1 MTFSDIGKE
10 VKAAYSEYDHLSDY
24 QAGKAYALEH
34 FSEDK
39 LLRVEDDSIELLPSI
54 GIEVSNHK
62 LSVATDAHVALGWRT
77 SHLGKQIDHIGKQYE
92 KDHAIR
98 QGEFDHS
105 VSGERMLRAY
115 YLEKAQYVVNVLNS
129 RAQAQDFVASQQLT
143 AEALKFGFDK
153 VSYLVFRLRQIDTDE
168 QLRLRGEQFRQD
180 QQNKEELARI
190 EREDAAKSASDKIAA
205 ATQAKLARLQ
215 QERAIK
221 QELDRAIME
230 AHDIEIGSASDNIK
244 QRRLSAQEEFIAS
257 LQRQLDELRR
267 VPGKDDYGQDA

>member
-1 MTFSDIGKE
+1 MNFIEIGKRA
-10 VKAAYSEYDHLSDY
+10 KTTTRDYDDLSDY
-24 QAGKAYALEH
+24 EAGQAYALVYLKDDLH
-34 FSEDK
+34 LIEDN
-39 LLRVEDDSIELLPSI
+39 P
-54 GIEVSNHK
+54 IEVLPALPE
-62 LSVATDAHVALGWRT
+62 LSVKTDAHAFLGWRG
-77 SHLGKQIDHIGKQYE
+77 SHIGNQIAFLNVQYG
-92 KDHAIR
+92 KAHAIR
-98 QGEFDHS
+98 QAQFDHS
-105 VSGERMLRAY
+105 VVDERISRAY

-129 RAQAQDFVASQQLT
+129 RAQAQDLVASQQLT
-143 AEALKFGFDK
+143 NEALKYGFDK

-190 EREDAAKSASDKIAA
+190 ERENAAKSASDKIAA

-230 AHDIEIGSASDNIK
+230 AHDIKIGSASDNVK

-267 VPGKDDYGQDA
+267 VPGKDDSGQDT